1 MRTTNWLSLT
11 CIVGIFVVPS
21 VLMILKRWKAKSLPW
36 WAVVLITLTAGWT
49 LLECAAIAN
58 PSPRIILRNL
68 SQNSLT
74 NVVVSG
80 AGFSRHLAQLEPSQR
95 MEWHAEPSG
104 ESSISLRFDS
114 AGRTIDSGKQGYFE
128 PRNHYRVDA
137 VVQPYLSVTI
147 ATQAGLF

>member
-1 MRTTNWLSLT
+1 MQTMNGLSLI
-11 CIVGIFVVPS
+11 CIVGIFVVPAAL
-21 VLMILKRWKAKSLPW
+21 VMLKRWKAKSLPW

-58 PSPRIILRNL
+58 PSPRIILRNF

-80 AGFSRHLAQLEPSQR
+80 TGFSRHLAQLEPGQR
-95 MEWHAEPSG
+95 VEWRAEPSG
-104 ESSISLRFDS
+104 ESSLSLRFDS

-137 VVQPYLSVTI
+137 VVQPDLSVTI
-147 ATQAGLF
+147 ATQTGLF